1 MAYYKLKANLDGFEI
16 EFNTKERHLVEAQM
30 NDYLAIFVGRK
41 PMPRGYEPQKRQVEA
56 VNYEQK
62 FMEQRAQATTPKVEN
77 QQYVPQSENVYR
89 AQPQVQPQQ
98 QAPYTAPQAGYA
110 QYQTQAGQNQQQEV
124 KPQVN
129 EEKIREKISFNF
141 EAKEEAAQKTF
152 NEIYSEQQTA
162 PNAQTGEF
170 RYAQNINQ
178 NNFSYDNVQNQAIQ
192 GYNAEQQK
200 QQYPQENPYQNQ
212 GLDLYQPKREP
223 DLPEFMHNKLSNGIF
238 DDFIITAYFIKN
250 VLNIK
255 NFSVKFL
262 NSKLYAAKEKL
273 VDYAILN
280 EAISRNYI
288 KFIEGSQESG
298 TKEYAITEAGES
310 YYLSLDNG

>member
-30 NDYLAIFVGRK
+30 NDYLAIFTGNK
-41 PMPRGYEPQKRQVEA
+41 PMPRQYEPQKRQVES

-62 FMEQRAQATTPKVEN
+62 FMEQRAQAITPKLEN

-89 AQPQVQPQQ
+89 AQPQPQVQQ
-98 QAPYTAPQAGYA
+98 QYSAQTQYA
-110 QYQTQAGQNQQQEV
+110 QYQAQTQYQAQEEV

-141 EAKEEAAQKTF
+141 EAKEEPQQAKTF
-152 NEIYSEQQTA
+152 NEIYSEQQTSN
-162 PNAQTGEF
+162 NAQASEF

-178 NNFSYDNVQNQAIQ
+178 NNFAYDNVQNQAIQ
-192 GYNAEQQK
+192 NYNSEQTQK
-200 QQYPQENPYQNQ
+200 PQENPYQNQ

-255 NFSVKFL
+255 NFSIKFL

-288 KFIEGSQESG
+288 KFIEGSQETG

>member
-16 EFNTKERHLVEAQM
+16 EFNTKERHLVEVQM
-30 NDYLAIFVGRK
+30 NDYLAIFTGTK
-41 PMPRGYEPQKRQVEA
+41 PMPRQYEPQKRQVET

-62 FMEQRAQATTPKVEN
+62 FMEQRAQAITPKVEN

-89 AQPQVQPQQ
+89 AQQTPQQQTYQQ
-98 QAPYTAPQAGYA
+98 QAPEQAQYA
-110 QYQTQAGQNQQQEV
+110 QYQTQTQYQEEV

-141 EAKEEAAQKTF
+141 EAKEEQPQKSF
-152 NEIYSEQQTA
+152 NEIYSEQQGA
-162 PNAQTGEF
+162 NSNQPSEF

-178 NNFSYDNVQNQAIQ
+178 NNFTYDNVQNQAIQ
-192 GYNAEQQK
+192 NYNSEPAQK
-200 QQYPQENPYQNQ
+200 SYQENQYQNQ

-223 DLPEFMHNKLSNGIF
+223 DLPEFMRNKLSNGIF

-255 NFSVKFL
+255 NFSIKFL

-280 EAISRNYI
+280 EAISRNYV
-288 KFIEGSQESG
+288 KFIEGSQETG

>member
-30 NDYLAIFVGRK
+30 NDYLAIFTGNK
-41 PMPRGYEPQKRQVEA
+41 PMPRQYEPQKRQVET

-62 FMEQRAQATTPKVEN
+62 FMEQRAQATTAKVEN

-89 AQPQVQPQQ
+89 AQPQAQQ
-98 QAPYTAPQAGYA
+98 QAQYA
-110 QYQTQAGQNQQQEV
+110 QYQTYTQQYQQQEEV

-141 EAKEEAAQKTF
+141 EAKEEQTQKSF
-152 NEIYSEQQTA
+152 NEIYSEQQGANNT
-162 PNAQTGEF
+162 QTNEF

-178 NNFSYDNVQNQAIQ
+178 NNFAYDNVQNQAIQ
-192 GYNAEQQK
+192 NYNSEQAQR
-200 QQYPQENPYQNQ
+200 PQENPYQNQ

-255 NFSVKFL
+255 NFSIKFL

-280 EAISRNYI
+280 EAISRNYV
-288 KFIEGSQESG
+288 KYIEGSQEAG

>member
-30 NDYLAIFVGRK
+30 NDYLAIFTGNK
-41 PMPRGYEPQKRQVEA
+41 PMPRQYEPQKRQVEP

-62 FMEQRAQATTPKVEN
+62 FMEQRAQATATKVEN

-89 AQPQVQPQQ
+89 AQPQVQQQTQYIQQ
-98 QAPYTAPQAGYA
+98 QAQYA
-110 QYQTQAGQNQQQEV
+110 QYQAQTQQHHEDA

-141 EAKEEAAQKTF
+141 EAKEEQPQKTF
-152 NEIYSEQQTA
+152 NEIYSEQQGVNNQHTS
-162 PNAQTGEF
+162 EF

-178 NNFSYDNVQNQAIQ
+178 NNFAYDNVQNQAIQ
-192 GYNAEQQK
+192 NYNSEPAQR
-200 QQYPQENPYQNQ
+200 PQENPYQNQ

-223 DLPEFMHNKLSNGIF
+223 DLPEFMHNKISNGIF

-288 KFIEGSQESG
+288 RFIEGSQETG

>member
-30 NDYLAIFVGRK
+30 NDYLAIFTGNK
-41 PMPRGYEPQKRQVEA
+41 PMPRQYEPQKRQVEP

-62 FMEQRAQATTPKVEN
+62 FMEQRAQAITPKVEN

-89 AQPQVQPQQ
+89 AQPQVQQQ
-98 QAPYTAPQAGYA
+98 YNAQTQYA
-110 QYQTQAGQNQQQEV
+110 QYQAQTQYQAQEEA

-141 EAKEEAAQKTF
+141 EAKEEPQQKSF
-152 NEIYSEQQTA
+152 NEIYSEQQA
-162 PNAQTGEF
+162 SSNAQTSEF

-178 NNFSYDNVQNQAIQ
+178 NNFAYDNVQNQAIQ
-192 GYNAEQQK
+192 NYNSEQTQK
-200 QQYPQENPYQNQ
+200 PQENPYQNQ

-223 DLPEFMHNKLSNGIF
+223 DLPEFMHNKLSSGIF

-255 NFSVKFL
+255 NFSIKFL

-280 EAISRNYI
+280 EAISRNYV
-288 KFIEGSQESG
+288 KYIEGSQEAG

>member
-30 NDYLAIFVGRK
+30 NDYLAIFTGNK
-41 PMPRGYEPQKRQVEA
+41 PMPRQYEPQKRQVET

-62 FMEQRAQATTPKVEN
+62 FMEQRAQATTAKVEN

-89 AQPQVQPQQ
+89 AQPQVQQ
-98 QAPYTAPQAGYA
+98 QAQYA
-110 QYQTQAGQNQQQEV
+110 QYQTYTQQYQQQEEV

-141 EAKEEAAQKTF
+141 EAKEEQTQKSF
-152 NEIYSEQQTA
+152 NEIYSEQQGANNT
-162 PNAQTGEF
+162 QTNEF

-178 NNFSYDNVQNQAIQ
+178 NNFAYDNVQNQAIQ
-192 GYNAEQQK
+192 NYNSEQAQRPK
-200 QQYPQENPYQNQ
+200 ENPYQNQ

-255 NFSVKFL
+255 NFSIKFL

-280 EAISRNYI
+280 EAISRNYV
-288 KFIEGSQESG
+288 KYIEGSQEAG

>member
-30 NDYLAIFVGRK
+30 NDYLAIFTGNK
-41 PMPRGYEPQKRQVEA
+41 PMPRQYEPQKRQVES

-62 FMEQRAQATTPKVEN
+62 FMEQRAQAITPKLEN

-89 AQPQVQPQQ
+89 AQPQPQVQQ
-98 QAPYTAPQAGYA
+98 QYSAQTQYA
-110 QYQTQAGQNQQQEV
+110 QYQAQTQYQAHEEV

-141 EAKEEAAQKTF
+141 EAKEEPQQAKTF
-152 NEIYSEQQTA
+152 NEIYSEQQTSN
-162 PNAQTGEF
+162 NAQASEF

-178 NNFSYDNVQNQAIQ
+178 NNFAYDNVQNQAIQ
-192 GYNAEQQK
+192 NYNSEQTQK
-200 QQYPQENPYQNQ
+200 PQENPYQNQ

-255 NFSVKFL
+255 NFSIKFL

-288 KFIEGSQESG
+288 KFIEGSQETG

>member
-30 NDYLAIFVGRK
+30 NDYLAIFTGNK
-41 PMPRGYEPQKRQVEA
+41 PLPRQYEPQKRQVES

-62 FMEQRAQATTPKVEN
+62 FMEQRAQAITPKVEN

-89 AQPQVQPQQ
+89 AQAQVQQQTQYIQQ
-98 QAPYTAPQAGYA
+98 QTQYA
-110 QYQTQAGQNQQQEV
+110 QYQAQTQQYSQEEV

-141 EAKEEAAQKTF
+141 ETKEEQSQKSF
-152 NEIYSEQQTA
+152 NEIYSEQQTVN
-162 PNAQTGEF
+162 NAQTGDF

-178 NNFSYDNVQNQAIQ
+178 NNFAYDNVQNQAIQ
-192 GYNAEQQK
+192 NYNSEPAQ
-200 QQYPQENPYQNQ
+200 NPYQNQ

-255 NFSVKFL
+255 NFSIKFL

-280 EAISRNYI
+280 EAISRNYV
-288 KFIEGSQESG
+288 KYIEGSQETG

>member
-16 EFNTKERHLVEAQM
+16 EFNTKERHLIEAQM
-30 NDYLAIFVGRK
+30 NDYLAIFTGNK
-41 PMPRGYEPQKRQVEA
+41 PLPRQYEPQKRQVES

-62 FMEQRAQATTPKVEN
+62 FMEQRAQAITPKVEN

-89 AQPQVQPQQ
+89 AQAQVQQQTQYIQQ
-98 QAPYTAPQAGYA
+98 QTQYA
-110 QYQTQAGQNQQQEV
+110 QYQAQTQQYSQEEV

-141 EAKEEAAQKTF
+141 ETKEEQSQKSF
-152 NEIYSEQQTA
+152 NEIYSEQQTVN
-162 PNAQTGEF
+162 NAQTGDF

-178 NNFSYDNVQNQAIQ
+178 NNFAYDNVQNQAIQ
-192 GYNAEQQK
+192 NYNSEPAQ
-200 QQYPQENPYQNQ
+200 NPYQNQ

-255 NFSVKFL
+255 NFSIKFL

-280 EAISRNYI
+280 EAISRNYV
-288 KFIEGSQESG
+288 KYIEGSQETG

>member
-30 NDYLAIFVGRK
+30 NDYLAIFTGNK
-41 PMPRGYEPQKRQVEA
+41 PMPRQYEPQKRQVET

-62 FMEQRAQATTPKVEN
+62 FMEQRAQATTAKVEN

-89 AQPQVQPQQ
+89 AQPQVQQ
-98 QAPYTAPQAGYA
+98 QAQYA
-110 QYQTQAGQNQQQEV
+110 QYQTYTQQYQQQEEV

-141 EAKEEAAQKTF
+141 EAKEEQTQKSF
-152 NEIYSEQQTA
+152 NEIYSEQQGANNT
-162 PNAQTGEF
+162 QTNEF

-178 NNFSYDNVQNQAIQ
+178 NNFAYDNVQNQAIQ
-192 GYNAEQQK
+192 NYNSEQAQR
-200 QQYPQENPYQNQ
+200 PQENPYQNQ

-255 NFSVKFL
+255 NFSIKFL

-288 KFIEGSQESG
+288 KYIEGSQEAG

>member
-16 EFNTKERHLVEAQM
+16 EFNTKERHLVEVQM
-30 NDYLAIFVGRK
+30 NDYLAIFTGNK
-41 PMPRGYEPQKRQVEA
+41 PMPRQYEPQKRQVET

-62 FMEQRAQATTPKVEN
+62 FMEQRAQAITPKVEN

-89 AQPQVQPQQ
+89 AQAQPQTQ
-98 QAPYTAPQAGYA
+98 TYGQAQYA
-110 QYQTQAGQNQQQEV
+110 QYQAQTQYQQQQEEV

-141 EAKEEAAQKTF
+141 EAKEEQAQKSF
-152 NEIYSEQQTA
+152 NEIYSEQQSA
-162 PNAQTGEF
+162 NNAQTGDF

-178 NNFSYDNVQNQAIQ
+178 NNFAYDNVQNQAIQ
-192 GYNAEQQK
+192 NYNNEPAQK
-200 QQYPQENPYQNQ
+200 PYQESAYQNQ

-255 NFSVKFL
+255 NFSIKFL

-280 EAISRNYI
+280 EAISRNYV
-288 KFIEGSQESG
+288 KFIEGSQETG
-298 TKEYAITEAGES
+298 TKEYSITEAGES

>member
-30 NDYLAIFVGRK
+30 NDYLAIFTGNK
-41 PMPRGYEPQKRQVEA
+41 PMPRQYEPQKRQVEP

-62 FMEQRAQATTPKVEN
+62 FMEQRAQATATKVEN

-89 AQPQVQPQQ
+89 AQPQVQQQTQYIQQ
-98 QAPYTAPQAGYA
+98 QAQYA
-110 QYQTQAGQNQQQEV
+110 QYQAQTQQHHEDA

-141 EAKEEAAQKTF
+141 EAKEEQPQKTF
-152 NEIYSEQQTA
+152 NEIYSEQQGVNNQHTS
-162 PNAQTGEF
+162 EF

-178 NNFSYDNVQNQAIQ
+178 NNFAYDNVQNQAIQ
-192 GYNAEQQK
+192 NYNSEPTQR
-200 QQYPQENPYQNQ
+200 PQENPYQNQ

-223 DLPEFMHNKLSNGIF
+223 DLPEFMHNKISNGIF

-288 KFIEGSQESG
+288 RFIEGSQETG